1 MKLTKRHSSRLIA
14 LFLTFIIAT
23 SIVGC
28 AGNANSESADSTTE
42 ISVSESTAVSPSDEE
57 ISNNDT
63 SDIDSS
69 EVDAIEESNSPET
82 VSDSSEDSSSDE
94 LASAELD
101 ASEAAAPTDEISEE
115 ENEEPTPNV
124 TEPPVADNI
133 VEDYEEENDNGLSS
147 TQRNSI
153 NMLNY
158 MTVLTQEINESKG
171 NQLFLESAYSSLVN
185 DIFPNSV
192 DTKTQA
198 QITSL
203 MDTVDS
209 YRMIAVKRDRILYIY
224 EQNQAQALRQAIPNP
239 VGLLS
244 AVQSGSL
251 LKAAASVLYMAV
263 DAKTSYDSA
272 RSQAD
277 LQFLKDGWELDD
289 AENAELHNSTKNA
302 LNYMLNM
309 VRDYDLPG
317 DYALNE
323 ESVKA
328 FVTWSSK
335 PDSQLIGK
343 ISWLEGH
350 ESTYSEFG
358 PYWLELAKDY
368 YNSGDY
374 ENCLNSVA
382 NYESIATRI
391 FRKDIDYATALPMA
405 IISAKETKSSEEYI
419 AIADKYCKAILDN
432 TKDEDWTLRYFA
444 AQIYMDLYAQ
454 TQDSAYLDKAYT
466 IAFDNVNVLVDEQ
479 RALNSAYLADIVEAE
494 AGKNATKREKEEVKS
509 YNKSLKEERKI
520 ALPPVNEALYLNCD
534 LLFAL
539 AEERGI
545 SASEQNKIESILH
558 VGGENIFLTQALD
571 NRFWF
576 NGGGTEVNADE
587 VTISFD
593 GEKFIIPAACVT
605 DRSNV
610 VVTITGTNGTTT
622 IEDWTVTNVKRPKN
636 STVSEYEVTYE
647 SKEGKKYKYQ
657 AGETI
662 TIKVIPVEESPEEYL
677 EFTYNVVAT
686 KKVVVFNGIKFERV
700 TE

>member
-1 MKLTKRHSSRLIA
+1 MVKRNKLIA
-14 LFLTFIIAT
+14 LLMVFIMIV
-23 SIVGC
+23 SITGC
-28 AGNANSESADSTTE
+28 GESADSVKSDTNNESALTE
-42 ISVSESTAVSPSDEE
+42 TISTPSAT
-57 ISNNDT
+57 NDT
-63 SDIDSS
+63 
-69 EVDAIEESNSPET
+69 ET
-82 VSDSSEDSSSDE
+82 QEDSSDVEHDSWD
-94 LASAELD
+94 AETAENDISLQ
-101 ASEAAAPTDEISEE
+101 TDNADFLSGTTEE
-115 ENEEPTPNV
+115 GPL
-124 TEPPVADNI
+124 DNI
-133 VEDYEEENDNGLSS
+133 VDNYEEEDINGLSS

-185 DIFPNSV
+185 DIYPNSV

-203 MDTVDS
+203 MDTVDE

-251 LKAAASVLYMAV
+251 LMAAASVLYMAV
-263 DAKTSYDSA
+263 DAKSSYDSA

-289 AENAELHNSTKNA
+289 AENAELHNSTKSA

-323 ESVKA
+323 ESVKD
-328 FVTWSSK
+328 FVSWSSK
-335 PDSQLIGK
+335 PDTQLVGK
-343 ISWLEGH
+343 ISWLETH

-374 ENCLNSVA
+374 ERCLKSVEH
-382 NYESIATRI
+382 YESIATRV
-391 FRKDIDYATALPMA
+391 FRKDIDYANALPMA
-405 IISAKETKSSEEYI
+405 IISAKETLNDSDYI
-419 AIADKYCKAILDN
+419 EIADKYCTAILNN
-432 TKDEDWTLRYFA
+432 TKDNDWTLRYFA

-454 TQDSAYLDKAYT
+454 TKDSGYLDDAYQ
-466 IAFDNVNVLVDEQ
+466 IAFDNVNILVDEQ
-479 RALNSAYLADIVEAE
+479 RTLNTAYLSDIVEE
-494 AGKNATKREKEEVKS
+494 KAGKNASKREKEEVKS

-520 ALPPVNEALYLNCD
+520 ALPPVHEALYLNCD

-539 AEERGI
+539 AEERNI
-545 SASEQNKIESILH
+545 TPDEQSRIESIIH

-576 NGGGTEVNADE
+576 NGGTEELNADE
-587 VTISFD
+587 AMISFN
-593 GEKFIIPAACVT
+593 GEKFVIPAACVT
-605 DRSNV
+605 DRSNLV
-610 VVTITGTNGTTT
+610 MTISGPNGTST
-622 IEDWTVTNVKRPKN
+622 IEDWTVTNVKRPKDA
-636 STVSEYEVTYE
+636 TTSEFEVTYE
-647 SKEGKKYKYQ
+647 SKEGKAYKYQ
-657 AGETI
+657 AGETV
-662 TIKVIPVEESPEEYL
+662 TIKVIPVEESPKEFL
-677 EFTYNVVAT
+677 EFTYNVIEE
-686 KKVVVFNGIKFERV
+686 KKAIILNGIKFERV
-700 TE
+700 TK